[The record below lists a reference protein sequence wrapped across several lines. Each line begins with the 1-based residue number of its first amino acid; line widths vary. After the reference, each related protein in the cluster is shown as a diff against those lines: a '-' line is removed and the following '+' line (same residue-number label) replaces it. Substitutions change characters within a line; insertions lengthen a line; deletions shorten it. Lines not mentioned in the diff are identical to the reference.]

1 MPKDDHVL
9 TSETYKSIHLRGRGG
24 SADAKALR
32 FLRGESRLSDPGGL
46 HAITKVLNGW
56 KGHTGG
62 AESVSFQDARLLTLE
77 MKEEG
82 HGQRCA
88 SGLWNLEH
96 SVPDGFPK
104 ELALPVPCIW
114 PSETHFRPGLSRIVR
129 EDIHRKPPSLH
140 SFCYSSNWKLLRRSG
155 GVSLRA
161 FYTES

>member
-9 TSETYKSIHLRGRGG
+9 TSETYKSIRLRGRGG

-46 HAITKVLNGW
+46 HAITKALNGW
-56 KGHTGG
+56 KGHTGA

-82 HGQRCA
+82 HGPRSA

-96 SVPDGFPK
+96 RVPDGFPK
-104 ELALPVPCIW
+104 ELALPVPPAFGPVRPISDLDSPGQSERTFTGSHQVCIRFV
-114 PSETHFRPGLSRIVR
+114 TAATGN
-129 EDIHRKPPSLH
+129 
-140 SFCYSSNWKLLRRSG
+140 Y
-155 GVSLRA
+155 
-161 FYTES
+161 